1 MGIFLDKLTKKMND
15 GKIVCGVCVAL
26 NDPAVSELVGM
37 AGYDFVWIEGEHGAM
52 GRKEMQNLMIV
63 AHAGGGAAMIRLPY
77 RDTALVRPVMVMVKD
92 IIGFPFIN

>member
-37 AGYDFVWIEGEHGAM
+37 AGYDFVW
-52 GRKEMQNLMIV
+52 
-63 AHAGGGAAMIRLPY
+63 AAR
-77 RDTALVRPVMVMVKD
+77 RCRT
-92 IIGFPFIN
+92 

>member
-37 AGYDFVWIEGEHGAM
+37 AGYDFVWIEGD
-52 GRKEMQNLMIV
+52 
-63 AHAGGGAAMIRLPY
+63 AGPDDRCPRRRRSSHDPSTLP
-77 RDTALVRPVMVMVKD
+77 
-92 IIGFPFIN
+92 